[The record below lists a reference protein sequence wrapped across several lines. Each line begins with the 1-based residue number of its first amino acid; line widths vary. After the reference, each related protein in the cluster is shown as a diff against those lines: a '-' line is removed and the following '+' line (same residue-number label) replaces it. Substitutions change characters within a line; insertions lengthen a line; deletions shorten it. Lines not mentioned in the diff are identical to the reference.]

1 MGRVGSMGRTETIFG
16 PNIIRFSSRLFV
28 YNLMMHVT
36 LQLQSRSVAFGG
48 GEGGGA
54 LKKQMIIKQKQ
65 KNLHVLLV
73 FEDTTDCLVHK
84 GGR

>member
-1 MGRVGSMGRTETIFG
+1 MGRTETIFG

-48 GEGGGA
+48 GEGGG
-54 LKKQMIIKQKQ
+54 
-65 KNLHVLLV
+65 
-73 FEDTTDCLVHK
+73 
-84 GGR
+84 GGIEKADDY